1 MYSERFQQFIEM
13 WRKDFAIERSMNEKV
28 CVDRDG
34 NPIPWYTYPA
44 IEYISQ
50 FDYSA
55 KKVFEYGTGYSSMY
69 WAKRAQKVVSI
80 EDKPEWFAKFQ
91 QEFSAPN
98 WQMRYCDEKQGYEDT
113 IFADGEKYDVIVIDG
128 KRRAE
133 CAACAVKAL
142 AAGGM
147 IILDD
152 SDRINTSLEY
162 AGAVKN
168 LRDANLL
175 QVDFYGFCPMN
186 NYTKTTS
193 IFFSRDFDF
202 ASLYTV
208 QPINGLG
215 NIWSMSRRERKQFFK
230 KQEWPL
236 PDDTEQNEEE
246 K

>member
-1 MYSERFQQFIEM
+1 MMAYSERFQQFIEM

-34 NPIPWYTYPA
+34 SPIPWYTYPA

-80 EDKPEWFAKFQ
+80 EDKPEWYEKFK

-98 WQMRYCDEKQGYEDT
+98 WQMHYCDEKEGYEDM
-113 IFADGEKYDVIVIDG
+113 IFSGGEKYDVIVIDG

-133 CAACAVKAL
+133 CAACAIKAL
-142 AAGGM
+142 AKGGM

-152 SDRINTSLEY
+152 SDRVNTSLEY
-162 AGAVKN
+162 QGAVKN
-168 LRDANLL
+168 LREANLL

-186 NYTKTTS
+186 NYTKATS

-202 ASLYTV
+202 ESRFTV

-236 PDDTEQNEEE
+236 KEDTQD
-246 K
+246 

>member
-1 MYSERFQQFIEM
+1 MYSDRFKQFIEM
-13 WRKDFAIERSMNEKV
+13 WQKDFAIERSMNEKV

-50 FDYSA
+50 FDYSN
-55 KKVFEYGTGYSSMY
+55 KKVFEFGTGYSSMY
-69 WAKRAQKVVSI
+69 WAKRAKKVISI
-80 EDKPEWFAKFQ
+80 EDKPEWFAKFSA
-91 QEFSAPN
+91 EFQAPN

-113 IFADGEKYDVIVIDG
+113 IFTDNEKYDVIIIDG

-133 CAACAVKAL
+133 CAANAVKAL

-152 SDRINTSLEY
+152 SDRINTSQEY
-162 AGAVKN
+162 VLAVQN
-168 LRDANLL
+168 LRKANLL

-186 NYTKTTS
+186 NYTKATS

-202 ASLYTV
+202 ESLYTV

-215 NIWSMSRRERKQFFK
+215 NIWSMSRKERKQFFK
-230 KQEWPL
+230 KQDYPL
-236 PDDTEQNEEE
+236 PEKEENL
-246 K
+246 

>member
-13 WRKDFAIERSMNEKV
+13 WRKDFAIERSMNEKI

-50 FDYSA
+50 FDYSR

-69 WAKRAQKVVSI
+69 WAKRALKVISI
-80 EDKPEWFAKFQ
+80 EDKPEWFDKFAK
-91 QEFSAPN
+91 EFSAPN

-113 IFADGEKYDVIVIDG
+113 VFADGDKYDVIIIDG

-133 CAACAVKAL
+133 CAACAVKVL
-142 AAGGM
+142 KKGGM

-168 LRDANLL
+168 LREANLL

-186 NYTKTTS
+186 NYTKATS
-193 IFFSRDFDF
+193 IFFSRDFNF
-202 ASLYTV
+202 ESLYTV

-236 PDDTEQNEEE
+236 KDSDSDL
-246 K
+246 

>member
-1 MYSERFQQFIEM
+1 
-13 WRKDFAIERSMNEKV
+13 
-28 CVDRDG
+28 
-34 NPIPWYTYPA
+34 
-44 IEYISQ
+44 
-50 FDYSA
+50 
-55 KKVFEYGTGYSSMY
+55 MY
-69 WAKRAQKVVSI
+69 WAKRAKKVVSI
-80 EDKPEWFAKFQ
+80 EDKPEWFEKFQ
-91 QEFSAPN
+91 EEFSAPN

-142 AAGGM
+142 SAGGM
-147 IILDD
+147 VILDD

-162 AGAVKN
+162 ADAVKN
-168 LRDANLL
+168 LRAANLL

-186 NYTKTTS
+186 NYTKATS

-202 ASLYTV
+202 ESLYTV

-236 PDDTEQNEEE
+236 ENNTDTE
-246 K
+246 

>member
-1 MYSERFQQFIEM
+1 MYSERFRQFIEM

-69 WAKRAQKVVSI
+69 WAKRALKVVSI
-80 EDKPEWFAKFQ
+80 EDKPEWFEKFS
-91 QEFSAPN
+91 QEFKASN
-98 WQMRYCDEKQGYEDT
+98 WQMRYCDEKEGYEDM
-113 IFADGEKYDVIVIDG
+113 IFADGEKYDVIIIDG

-142 AAGGM
+142 AKGGM

-152 SDRINTSLEY
+152 SDRVNTSLEY
-162 AGAVKN
+162 QGAVKN
-168 LRDANLL
+168 LRAANLL

-186 NYTKTTS
+186 NYTKATS

-202 ASLYTV
+202 ESLYTV

-236 PDDTEQNEEE
+236 KETTDQPEE
-246 K
+246 

>member
-44 IEYISQ
+44 IEYLSQ
-50 FDYSA
+50 FDYHDKSI
-55 KKVFEYGTGYSSMY
+55 FEFGTGYSSMY
-69 WAKRAQKVVSI
+69 WAKRAKKVISI
-80 EDKPEWFAKFQ
+80 EDKPEWFEKFSK
-91 QEFSAPN
+91 EFKADN
-98 WQMRYCDEKQGYEDT
+98 WQMRYCDEKAGYEDM
-113 IFADGEKYDVIVIDG
+113 IFQDKEKYDVIVVDG

-133 CAACAVKAL
+133 CAAAAVKVL
-142 AAGGM
+142 NKGGM

-152 SDRINTSLEY
+152 SDRINTSKEY
-162 AGAVKN
+162 YNAVKN
-168 LRDANLL
+168 LREANLL

-193 IFFSRDFDF
+193 IFFSRDFNF

-215 NIWSMSRRERKQFFK
+215 NIWSMSRKERKQFFK
-230 KQEWPL
+230 KQDYVISE
-236 PDDTEQNEEE
+236 NEESL
-246 K
+246 

>member
-34 NPIPWYTYPA
+34 KPIPWYTYPA

-50 FDYSA
+50 FDYSN
-55 KKVFEYGTGYSSMY
+55 KKVFEFGTGYSSMY
-69 WAKRAQKVVSI
+69 WAKRALKVISI
-80 EDKPEWFAKFQ
+80 EDQPEWFAKFSA
-91 QEFSAPN
+91 EFSAPN
-98 WQMRYCDEKQGYEDT
+98 WQMRYCDEKKGYENT
-113 IFADGEKYDVIVIDG
+113 ILADNEKYDVIIIDG
-128 KRRAE
+128 KRRAS
-133 CAACAVKAL
+133 CASCATQAL
-142 AAGGM
+142 AKGGM

-152 SDRINTSLEY
+152 SDRVNTSLEY
-162 AGAVKN
+162 QEAVKI
-168 LRDANLL
+168 LREANLL

-186 NYTKTTS
+186 NYTKATS

-202 ASLYTV
+202 ESIYTV

-230 KQEWPL
+230 KQIWPL
-236 PDDTEQNEEE
+236 PDED